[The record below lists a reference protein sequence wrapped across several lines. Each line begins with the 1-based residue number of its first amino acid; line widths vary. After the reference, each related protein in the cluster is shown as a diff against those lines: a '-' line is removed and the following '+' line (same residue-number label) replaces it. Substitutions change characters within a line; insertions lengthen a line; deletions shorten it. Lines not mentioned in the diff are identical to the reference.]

1 MPMLLGVERQTE
13 RRAKRTAE
21 NSDLRSDPPVDLD
34 LLDLGEIV
42 WEIERKCQY
51 WIFIYGGGKHLW
63 VWVMRSRKI
72 LGPLST
78 TPGACEPGAE
88 SSTALTQKAIGRDPA
103 SRHFTYRGA

>member
-21 NSDLRSDPPVDLD
+21 NSDPRSDPPVDLG

-51 WIFIYGGGKHLW
+51 WTFNY
-63 VWVMRSRKI
+63 
-72 LGPLST
+72 
-78 TPGACEPGAE
+78 
-88 SSTALTQKAIGRDPA
+88 
-103 SRHFTYRGA
+103 